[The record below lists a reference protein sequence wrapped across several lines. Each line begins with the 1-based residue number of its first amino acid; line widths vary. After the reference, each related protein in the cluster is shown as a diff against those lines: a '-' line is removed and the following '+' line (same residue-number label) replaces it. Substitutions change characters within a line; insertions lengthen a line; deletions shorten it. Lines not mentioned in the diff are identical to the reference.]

1 MQLNENLQICLLALT
16 SRYPE
21 NVVDINED
29 ILEPQRLGTDGW
41 RALDI
46 IELLQST
53 HPEVL
58 QTKAWLVLDSQECS
72 MYLVDQSEEKPAL
85 RIHCEGKI
93 PPYQGAML
101 ERQEK
106 HRRSLLDESFSSPP
120 RLTTI
125 RRR

>member
-46 IELLQST
+46 LELLQST

-58 QTKAWLVLDSQECS
+58 QTKARLVLDSQECS
-72 MYLVDQSEEKPAL
+72 IYLVDQSEETPAL
-85 RIHCEGKI
+85 CIHCEGKI
-93 PPYQGAML
+93 PPSQGAML
-101 ERQEK
+101 ERKEK

>member
-1 MQLNENLQICLLALT
+1 MQLNESLQNCLLALT

-21 NVVDINED
+21 NVVNINED
-29 ILEPQRLGTDGW
+29 ILKPQRLGADGW

-46 IELLQST
+46 LELLQST

-58 QTKAWLVLDSQECS
+58 QTKARLVLDAQEGS
-72 MYLVDQSEEKPAL
+72 IYLVDQSKKTPAL
-85 RIHCEGKI
+85 YIHWEGKI

-106 HRRSLLDESFSSPP
+106 HRRSLLAHIQQLGKWVF
-120 RLTTI
+120 RLS
-125 RRR
+125 